1 MIPIWYDLEFFG
13 CLEQAN
19 ETLVVYYHV
28 LRNIE
33 CTTTTLQHIN
43 TLSMIHIGFNY
54 VIKPLVV
61 SISMVT
67 WQKTIFVV
75 ASKSNR
81 SILLPVLVP
90 VWVGGKVPF
99 DAVLVKCSS
108 QLNRSYRS
116 HSHQR
121 LRVARS
127 FICTGKARW
136 FHQFSRIM
144 CVISPK
150 KLLWIIGF
158 VDPWYHIHICMP
170 QIVVVGC
177 CNTLVSASQGWN
189 SMEWAKN
196 VRLDI
201 MMIHLMG

>member
-67 WQKTIFVV
+67 
-75 ASKSNR
+75 
-81 SILLPVLVP
+81 
-90 VWVGGKVPF
+90 
-99 DAVLVKCSS
+99 
-108 QLNRSYRS
+108 
-116 HSHQR
+116 
-121 LRVARS
+121 
-127 FICTGKARW
+127 
-136 FHQFSRIM
+136 
-144 CVISPK
+144 
-150 KLLWIIGF
+150 
-158 VDPWYHIHICMP
+158 
-170 QIVVVGC
+170 
-177 CNTLVSASQGWN
+177 
-189 SMEWAKN
+189 
-196 VRLDI
+196 
-201 MMIHLMG
+201 